1 MKNENFKRGP
11 PGGGGGGGEGRQ
23 VELNI
28 DHL

>member
-11 PGGGGGGGEGRQ
+11 PGGGGGGEGRQ